1 MEFWIKDGKLLTW
14 LDPSRRIQETVIA
27 SGVVDGDYNSS
38 LNEWLVTRENGVV
51 EALSGHLR
59 IASRRYSSQGL
70 SARWNGSSVVVR
82 ESDGRSRVYD
92 NRGFLERT
100 L

>member
-14 LDPSRRIQETVIA
+14 LDPNRRIQETVIA

-38 LNEWLVTRENGVV
+38 LNEWLVTRENGIV
-51 EALSGHLR
+51 ESLSGHLR
-59 IASRRYSSQGL
+59 ISNTRYSQNGV
-70 SARWNGSSVVVR
+70 SAKWSGSNVVVR
-82 ESDGRSRVYD
+82 ENDGRSRVY
-92 NRGFLERT
+92 NSRGFLERT